1 MENQNCRVGSVNSIT
16 HGTNAINV
24 LEYQYQRFIEKAS
37 NMKHTNSNLAE
48 FFEMKAAKIRKILES
63 FIE

>member
-24 LEYQYQRFIEKAS
+24 LEYQYQRFMEKAS

-48 FFEMKAAKIRKILES
+48 FFELKAAKIRKILES
-63 FIE
+63 LIE